1 MMQIQTRVIINDDVL
16 GRTAGELRGEHCGAR
31 PSMIIET
38 TAAQKRGPNTRT
50 FLADTVLWSTGT
62 VPVLYR

>member
-31 PSMIIET
+31 ASMIIET
-38 TAAQKRGPNTRT
+38 TAQKRGSP
-50 FLADTVLWSTGT
+50 DVSYQHVYGKVLNRYGAGLH
-62 VPVLYR
+62 P